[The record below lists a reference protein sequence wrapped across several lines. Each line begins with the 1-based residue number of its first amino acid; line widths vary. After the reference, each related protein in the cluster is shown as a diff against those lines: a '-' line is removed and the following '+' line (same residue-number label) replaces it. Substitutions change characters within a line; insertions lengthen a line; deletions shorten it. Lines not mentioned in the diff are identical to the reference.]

1 MNAQQNIFFNLEK
14 RNYNKKTIRE
24 LCQEDESKTTNDKQI
39 LDQIETYFRDLYTS
53 GKTFS
58 QDEYDEFIQH
68 LQIPKLS
75 DEDRDNLEGS
85 LCYEECKNVLESFQ
99 NDKSPGEDGFTVEF
113 YKLFYD
119 LLSENLLAGLNE
131 AYEKNEFTISQRRG
145 IITLLPKEDGSL
157 LDLHNWRPITL
168 LNVDLKIAAKA
179 IAKRLETVLPNLIHP
194 DQTGFVKERYIGEN
208 IRLISDVLDFT
219 KEQNIPG
226 ILVALD
232 FRKAFDSLEWPLIM
246 RILDAFNFGSSIK
259 RWISTFYTNVES
271 AVLNNGYMTNWF
283 KPSKAVRQGCPL
295 SPFLFILSAE
305 LTSIKLRHDPGVK
318 GINLFGNEIKLS
330 QFADDTNLFCADLI
344 SVERALN
351 LVNDFGRIAG
361 LRLNMKKTKAIWLGK
376 WANNKTNPL
385 DMKRIHIPVKILG
398 VHFSYDKRGNDD
410 LNFNLK
416 LRKLQTNWISGV
428 LEASRYLVES

>member
-1 MNAQQNIFFNLEK
+1 MTISFTKYKAKVSRDRSEEIRQQLEQLDDTICNNFFSPDINQILLHYDNLKSELQFLYENKGRQAMFRAKCRWVEQGERPTKYFFNLEK
-14 RNYNKKTIRE
+14 RNYNKKNIRE
-24 LCQEDESKTTNDKQI
+24 LRQEDESTTTNDKQI
-39 LDQIETYFRDLYTS
+39 LYQIEAYFRDLYTS

-75 DEDRDNLEGS
+75 DEDRDNLEGP
-85 LCYEECKNVLESFQ
+85 LCYEECKNVLESLQ
-99 NDKSPGEDGFTVEF
+99 KDKSPGEDGFTMEF

-119 LLSENLLAGLNE
+119 LLSENLLACLNE
-131 AYEKNEFTISQRRG
+131 AYEKNKFTISQRRG
-145 IITLLPKEDGSL
+145 IITLLPKEDASL

-232 FRKAFDSLEWPLIM
+232 FWKAFDSLERPLIM

-259 RWISTFYTNVES
+259 QWISTFYTNVES

-283 KPSKAVRQGCPL
+283 KPSKGVRQGCPL
-295 SPFLFILSAE
+295 SPFLFLLSAE
-305 LTSIKLRHDPGVK
+305 LMSIKLHHDPGVK
-318 GINLFGNEIKLS
+318 GIYLFGNEIKLS

-344 SVERALN
+344 SVERAL
-351 LVNDFGRIAG
+351 
-361 LRLNMKKTKAIWLGK
+361 T
-376 WANNKTNPL
+376 
-385 DMKRIHIPVKILG
+385 
-398 VHFSYDKRGNDD
+398 
-410 LNFNLK
+410 
-416 LRKLQTNWISGV
+416 
-428 LEASRYLVES
+428 